1 MPRFGAGA
9 DFQGPLTWL
18 RHRAV
23 GGSGSL
29 IGADN
34 LLGGKAPPLGDN
46 LHAEAGRVQNVVGNL
61 VVA

>member
-34 LLGGKAPPLGDN
+34 LKVIGKWYIFQTKL
-46 LHAEAGRVQNVVGNL
+46 E
-61 VVA
+61 